1 MEKGIFFNWN
11 IYGCCVVSILIL
23 SISVLRK
30 LWRHSCLFPNLCKF
44 YFSQTPG
51 DTCKHCEK
59 SLKYNTPI
67 DELKLRI
74 KEVNRKRRRLA
85 KELDEALTLNCNND
99 TRWEIKLSKTN
110 KKLRN
115 MSHDNMTLSKQLQ
128 KRNTQLKKLLIM
140 MGRSEK
146 FVITNKH

>member
-1 MEKGIFFNWN
+1 M
-11 IYGCCVVSILIL
+11 
-23 SISVLRK
+23 
-30 LWRHSCLFPNLCKF
+30 
-44 YFSQTPG
+44 
-51 DTCKHCEK
+51 
-59 SLKYNTPI
+59 
-67 DELKLRI
+67 
-74 KEVNRKRRRLA
+74 NRKRRRLA